1 MIALCVCALA
11 GCEEASI
18 SYYYAPDSFDDG
30 RRFEVKLPDSL
41 ITEIETGAPWTVESY
56 LTAIAGYANMDISV
70 EREGGVT
77 FFSLFGPLPPADG
90 SADGTVNYRV
100 ENRFFTRRVYIT
112 EDNPFNGMREEYDT
126 CNAAEGSIMR
136 LITSG
141 VSDGETTIPALRDA
155 FPAIRE
161 MDPNALTLRFLWNES
176 RSSRYKPLGEDEEFA
191 YGRRWQVWNGK
202 FDNEYRSVEYYYSV
216 PNPVGFYVV
225 VLVLGAAVVAIVL
238 IATRKSARKP
248 ALVDPNAPR
257 TRGAANTVR
266 DDYVR
271 AAAQKELDDIFEGNF
286 DDETERLK
294 RRIREVLPPD
304 EAEEAI
310 KKLQERDKR

>member
-11 GCEEASI
+11 GCEASI

-30 RRFEVKLPDSL
+30 RRFEVKLSDSL
-41 ITEIETGAPWTVESY
+41 IAEIETGAPWTVESY

-77 FFSLFGPLPPADG
+77 FFSLFGPLPPSDG
-90 SADGTVNYRV
+90 SGGGTVNYRV

-112 EDNPFNGMREEYDT
+112 EDNPFNGMREEYNSG
-126 CNAAEGSIMR
+126 NAAEGSIMW

-141 VSDGETTIPALRDA
+141 VSDEKTTIPALRDA
-155 FPAIRE
+155 FPAITE
-161 MDPNALTLRFLWNES
+161 MNPDALTLRFLWNES

-191 YGRRWQVWNGK
+191 YGRRWQVWKGK
-202 FDNEYRSVEYYYSV
+202 FDKEYRSVEYYYSV

-225 VLVLGAAVVAIVL
+225 VLVLGAAVAAIVL
-238 IATRKSARKP
+238 VATRKSKRKP

-257 TRGAANTVR
+257 MRGAANYGR
-266 DDYVR
+266 DDYNAR
-271 AAAQKELDDIFEGNF
+271 AAARKELDDIFEGNF
-286 DDETERLK
+286 EDETERLK

-310 KKLQERDKR
+310 KKLEKRDKR